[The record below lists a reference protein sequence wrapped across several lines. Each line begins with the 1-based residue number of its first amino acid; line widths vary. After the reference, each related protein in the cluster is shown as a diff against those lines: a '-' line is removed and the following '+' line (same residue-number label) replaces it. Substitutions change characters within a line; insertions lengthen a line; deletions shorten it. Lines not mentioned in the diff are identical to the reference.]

1 MGHDHLEYT
10 MNVFTQTFPA
20 ACLMFG
26 LFCALLALGAD
37 HAERRDLN
45 RRAVLRRLIC
55 QPDLRPRQYLESEVP
70 WRHRSWF
77 GLNGVESS
85 THDNERSTR
94 RES

>member
-1 MGHDHLEYT
+1 VGHDYLEYK
-10 MNVFTQTFPA
+10 MNLLTQTFPA

-55 QPDLRPRQYLESEVP
+55 QPDLRPRQYLEHEVP
-70 WRHRSWF
+70 WRHKSWF
-77 GLNGVESS
+77 SLNGVESS
-85 THDNERSTR
+85 RDDQERSTR
-94 RES
+94 RGS